1 MRAVQWILCA
11 MAMWLAS
18 SGAARGAVE
27 VEVLETYPAGDAVT
41 LGANQNYYLRI
52 AYRTDAPEHNW
63 ARPWFQGR
71 EVATGSHP
79 SPEYE
84 GSGEALGWFF
94 LEPGQQVDEVRIR
107 AGNGSPDGTRQV
119 ASYRVRVV
127 AGSTST
133 AGAEPQWIA
142 TLKARAEQ
150 LSERERQAAASRP
163 DSIGDMLLF
172 GGFMLAVPVLGLLAF
187 AAPAWA
193 LWRWRGGWRI
203 AAAVPAAMM
212 AFLVL
217 RFMVGTAFDQTSHIL
232 WPFEILQAGILGLVV
247 LMALWLVRRFTGTG
261 IAR

>member
-1 MRAVQWILCA
+1 MRAVQWIA
-11 MAMWLAS
+11 WVVAIWLAS
-18 SGAARGAVE
+18 GGAARGAVE

-41 LGANQNYYLRI
+41 LGANRNYYLRI
-52 AYRTDAPEHNW
+52 AYRTDAPVHIW

-119 ASYRVRVV
+119 ASHRVRVV
-127 AGSTST
+127 AGSASA
-133 AGAEPQWIA
+133 AGPEPAWIA
-142 TLKARAEQ
+142 TLEARAGQ
-150 LSERERQAAASRP
+150 LAERDRQAAANRP
-163 DSIGDMLLF
+163 DSMGDMFLF
-172 GGFMLAVPVLGLLAF
+172 GGLMLAVPLLGLLAF

-203 AAAVPAAMM
+203 AAAVPAAMI
-212 AFLVL
+212 AFVVL
-217 RFMVGTAFDQTSHIL
+217 RIVAGTAIDPTSHNL
-232 WPFEILQAGILGLVV
+232 WPFEILQVGVLGLAV
-247 LMALWLVRRFTGTG
+247 LLALWLARKLTGAG
-261 IAR
+261 AAR